1 MSHITRLIQLHTE
14 LGNNAIYLYCMLVI
28 GYDESNQTI
37 IASAYDKIKNLTIKQ
52 DLQKLYN
59 EDMNSADINFLS
71 NDIPLYVSYLAL
83 LFFVYAAL
91 VAVDDRNPPSTN
103 IEGLVMDPELAIG
116 WAYCLLNYYNNEYNV
131 YSLDDIDGLSLS
143 IAIDIISI
151 EIASRYLE
159 YESVTK
165 NGARIKAD
173 YFRGI
178 APRYSEARD
187 IMYVAGRTLNEIV
200 SIYFINSAYI
210 PDKEALMSFD
220 EPISYITKINKIIG
234 HPDYHR
240 VYNPVSK
247 SFYPV
252 SRSFYYASGGRKQ
265 SKRRKRKH

>member
-1 MSHITRLIQLHTE
+1 
-14 LGNNAIYLYCMLVI
+14 MLVI

-37 IASAYDKIKNLTIKQ
+37 IASAHAKIKNSTIKQ

-71 NDIPLYVSYLAL
+71 EDIPLYVSYLAL

-91 VAVDDRNPPSTN
+91 VATNSRNPPSTN
-103 IEGLVMDPELAIG
+103 IGGLVMDPELAIG

-131 YSLDDIDGLSLS
+131 DSLGDIDAVELS

-165 NGARIKAD
+165 NGARITAY

-178 APRYSEARD
+178 APWYSEARD
-187 IMYVAGRTLNEIV
+187 IMYVADRTLDEIV
-200 SIYFINSAYI
+200 SIYFINSGYI
-210 PDKEALMSFD
+210 ADKEALMSFD

-240 VYNPVSK
+240 VYDPVSR

-265 SKRRKRKH
+265 SKRRKRKY

>member
-37 IASAYDKIKNLTIKQ
+37 IESAYAKSNNSTIQQ
-52 DLQKLYN
+52 DLQKLYD

-71 NDIPLYVSYLAL
+71 EDIPLHVSYLAL

-91 VAVDDRNPPSTN
+91 VEVNSRDPPSTN
-103 IEGLVMDPELAIG
+103 IGGLVMDPELAIG

-131 YSLDDIDGLSLS
+131 YSLGDNIDADELS

-151 EIASRYLE
+151 AIATRYIE
-159 YESVTK
+159 QRPVTK
-165 NGARIKAD
+165 NGARIRVET
-173 YFRGI
+173 FTRE
-178 APRYSEARD
+178 APWYSEARD
-187 IMYVAGRTLNEIV
+187 IMYVASGTLDKIV
-200 SIYFINSAYI
+200 FEFKEDYAINV
-210 PDKEALMSFD
+210 ALRLFE
-220 EPISYITKINKIIG
+220 EPISYITKINKILG

-240 VYNPVSK
+240 VYDPVSR

-252 SRSFYYASGGRKQ
+252 SRSLYYASGGRKQ
-265 SKRRKRKH
+265 SKRRKRKY